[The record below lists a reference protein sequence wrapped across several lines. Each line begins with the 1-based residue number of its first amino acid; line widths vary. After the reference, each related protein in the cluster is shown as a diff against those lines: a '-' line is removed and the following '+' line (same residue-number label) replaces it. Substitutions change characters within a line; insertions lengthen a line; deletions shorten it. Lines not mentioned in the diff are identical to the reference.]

1 MLNHSTSQI
10 LEIAIIDDDES
21 VRDGLRAQLEPL
33 GHTAQL
39 FASGEDFL
47 ASAQAQTFDLILL
60 DIWFRQGMAGL
71 ELLRLLPPVGIVAPV
86 IMITAEPEYETAF
99 DAAQWGVKAY
109 LPKPIRRVP
118 LLEALRKALGEG
130 PPKSWQLCQ
139 INGLNQL
146 EWEALL
152 QDAQAKLEPALLGQL
167 KELTPTE
174 AKVFRLLASEG
185 LSNKEMAR
193 RLEKGEKVI
202 EAHRAKIIQK
212 LGTGNLIQ
220 LHGILISLLRSR

>member
-1 MLNHSTSQI
+1 MLDHSAS
-10 LEIAIIDDDES
+10 LGLDIAVIDDEES
-21 VRDGLRAQLEPL
+21 VRVGLRAQLEPL
-33 GHTAQL
+33 GHTLHL

-47 ASAQAQTFDLILL
+47 GSAKAQTFDLILL
-60 DIWFRQGMAGL
+60 DIWFRQGMTGL
-71 ELLRLLPPVGIVAPV
+71 ELLRQLPQAGITAPV
-86 IMITAEPEYETAF
+86 IMITAEPAYETAF
-99 DAAQWGVKAY
+99 DAAQLGVKAY

-118 LLEALRKALGEG
+118 LLEALRKALDEG
-130 PPKSWQLCQ
+130 QPRLKQLSQ

-152 QDAQAKLEPALLGQL
+152 REAEAKLDPDVLGRL
-167 KELTPTE
+167 KDLTPTE

-220 LHGILISLLRSR
+220 LHSLLQRLLGA